1 MTEVL
6 AIICAVSDVA
16 ILGWLIG
23 TWFYE
28 GHHKKCRV
36 SVTCP
41 HCGETSDQPC
51 LTDHRNH
58 E

>member
-1 MTEVL
+1 MIETFICTIDVL
-6 AIICAVSDVA
+6 
-16 ILGWLIG
+16 ILAWLVG

-28 GHHKKCRV
+28 GHHKRCK
-36 SVTCP
+36 VTVECP
-41 HCGETSDQPC
+41 HCGETSEQPC